1 MKHRIALALLV
12 TLGGQAVADKDKD
25 KADSLFKQGKK
36 LMAEKRY
43 AEACAAFEQS
53 FKLDPGIGGEL
64 NIAKCYEDWGKLGRA
79 FAAYEHADQM
89 AKDASDPREPKIHE
103 LVVGLE
109 PQVPKLTIK
118 LPAGADPKLASATL
132 DDKPIEAGAFGKPQV
147 VDPGPHTIE
156 YESNGKKKKKV
167 VPVERGG
174 SSEVTIDAVPA
185 AVASQPDNT
194 SHEKPEQPATPPAPR
209 DPGRNQKL
217 LAYGAGG
224 VGVVLIGISS
234 YMTLSAKSRYDSAL
248 KTDCGGMTN
257 MCDSTGLSITHDAR
271 HEANIATVLFLIGAV
286 GVGGGVALYLTA
298 PHAAKRTSD
307 EHSLYLVPSV
317 APGAAG
323 IVLGGKL

>member
-1 MKHRIALALLV
+1 MKHHITLAVLV
-12 TLGGQAVADKDKD
+12 AFAGQAVADKDKD

-64 NIAKCYEDWGKLGRA
+64 NIAKCYEEWGKVGRA
-79 FAAYEHADQM
+79 YSAYQHAEQM
-89 AKDASDPREPKIHE
+89 AKEASDPREPKIHD
-103 LVVGLE
+103 LVAGLE

-118 LPAGADPKLASATL
+118 LSSGSDPKLANATL
-132 DDKPIEAGAFGKPQV
+132 DDKPIEPGAFGQPQI

-156 YESNGKKKKKV
+156 YESNGKKKKRV

-174 SSEVTIDAVPA
+174 TSEITLDIGAGAIVVK
-185 AVASQPDNT
+185 QPDVVVKK
-194 SHEKPEQPATPPAPR
+194 EPEPPPPAPR
-209 DPGRNQKL
+209 DPGRNQKF
-217 LAYGAGG
+217 LAYGAAG
-224 VGVVLIGISS
+224 VGVVLIGVSS
-234 YMTLSAKSRYDSAL
+234 AMTLSAKSRYDSAL
-248 KTDCGGMTN
+248 TAHCGGSTT

-271 HEANIATVLFLIGAV
+271 HEANIATALFLVGLV

-298 PHAAKRTSD
+298 PHAPKRTSD
-307 EHSLYLVPSV
+307 EHSLYIVPTV

-323 IVLGGKL
+323 VVFGGSL